1 MYEGGQKG
9 RAWDE
14 ADPYAFLGRRPGM
27 AVSYC
32 AVFPFVTLFSL
43 QTGNSLG
50 RLWEHASEQTS
61 ERAEQHSLSFYMYF
75 LFSSLL
81 FSFVDT
87 IPLLYTY
94 IY

>member
-1 MYEGGQKG
+1 MRFWAAG
-9 RAWDE
+9 RAWQ
-14 ADPYAFLGRRPGM
+14 
-27 AVSYC
+27 
-32 AVFPFVTLFSL
+32 FVTAPFHCFTSFHLLLFFSL
-43 QTGNSLG
+43 HTGNSLG